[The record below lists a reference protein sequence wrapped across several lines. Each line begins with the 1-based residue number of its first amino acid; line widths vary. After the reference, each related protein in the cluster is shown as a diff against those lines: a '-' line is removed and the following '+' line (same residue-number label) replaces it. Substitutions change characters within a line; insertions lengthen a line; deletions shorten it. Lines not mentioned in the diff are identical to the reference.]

1 MSSFRITA
9 QVQPYVDAL
18 GLDIAVEFLLAF
30 GGTEVYLSTRP
41 QERSQVAEL
50 VGAEAAI
57 KLAQRIG
64 SGPCRV
70 HTAKP
75 FLAAY
80 FRYKRKWS
88 VVQIARKL
96 HVTDVTVRN
105 WLGPAPQNQLSFSF
119 GD

>member
-1 MSSFRITA
+1 MSGFRVTA
-9 QVQPYVDAL
+9 QAQPYVDAL

-41 QERSQVAEL
+41 HERSQVADRF
-50 VGAEAAI
+50 GADAAI
-57 KLAQRIG
+57 RLAQRIG

-80 FRYKRKWS
+80 FRYKKS
-88 VVQIARKL
+88 YNVVQIARVL

-119 GD
+119 DN

>member
-1 MSSFRITA
+1 MSSFRVTA
-9 QVQPYVDAL
+9 QAQPYVDAL
-18 GLDIAVEFLLAF
+18 GLDVAVEFLLAF
-30 GGTEVYLSTRP
+30 GGTEVYLSTKP

-57 KLAQRIG
+57 RLAQRIG

-70 HTAKP
+70 QTAKP

-80 FRYKRKWS
+80 FRYKKGYN
-88 VVQIARKL
+88 VVKIARQL

-119 GD
+119 ED